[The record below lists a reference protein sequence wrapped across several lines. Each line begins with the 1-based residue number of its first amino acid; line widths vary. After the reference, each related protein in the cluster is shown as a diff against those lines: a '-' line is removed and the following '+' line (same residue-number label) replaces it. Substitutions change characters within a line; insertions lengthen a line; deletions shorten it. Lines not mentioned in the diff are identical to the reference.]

1 VTIIKVI
8 NEQNYLEERQSGQ
21 NELDRK
27 FALLDELNNKSIS
40 ELDLKKGL
48 AELFKD
54 PTIWAYGTLR
64 DKQGDPLRLW
74 PYQDSFVNDRNRFV
88 QVTASNQIG
97 KTYGM
102 IVKALHHAIH
112 VPNASVVIVSR
123 SEQQAIMI
131 LDEIKWM
138 MKRAKMPYQ
147 ELVGEIE
154 NRTELHIEGPDNT
167 VAVIR
172 CFPPTTSVLGF
183 PATLE
188 ILDEVGFWEK
198 VGDLTPTEY
207 YDQVLEPRTNQTKN
221 WAHSFLTMGQICMI
235 SNPNGQQGLMWR
247 TYSEDERF
255 NQYVFCWLSCKHNT
269 VEEYNLARNRLP
281 SYRFA
286 SIYAAEYVSVDGG
299 FITLEEYRRFAR
311 ANVDFVIPPGSSLY
325 LGGDFAGEDVKGKSR
340 DRNVLYGAIHV
351 PNPNNPVFPKTRIV
365 YRMVWPAGTPK
376 KIVYEEIERLSQLA
390 SISRFAYDKVGV
402 GDSVKNDLIE
412 RGILN
417 EYQIESLTYSLP
429 NKSDVYLNF
438 QSMLKQD
445 LVEGRDIPELRD
457 QLLSLKVEQPEGS
470 VHLKIHH
477 KREGIHDD
485 EPDALAN
492 VCWVAR
498 LSGSAPVSVSII
510 EFGSVE
516 DLHNQDGEEPEC
528 KHHSRHH
535 DKFGNLICSN
545 PDCGE
550 EL

>member
-1 VTIIKVI
+1 MTIIKVI
-8 NEQNYLEERQSGQ
+8 NEQNYLEERKIGQ
-21 NELDRK
+21 DELDRK
-27 FALLDELNNKSIS
+27 FKLLDDLNNKSIS
-40 ELDLKKGL
+40 ELDLKKEL

-112 VPNASVVIVSR
+112 VPNASVVVVSR

-147 ELVGEIE
+147 ELVGDIE

-221 WAHSFLTMGQICMI
+221 WSHSFLTMGQICFI

-247 TYSEDERF
+247 THSEDDRF
-255 NQYVFCWLSCKHNT
+255 NKYVFCWLSCHYNT
-269 VEEYNLARNRLP
+269 MEEYNLARDRLP

-299 FITLEEYRRFAR
+299 FITLDDYRKFAKYDVPM
-311 ANVDFVIPPGSSLY
+311 AVPNGCSLF
-325 LGGDFAGEDVKGKSR
+325 LGGDFAGEDVKSKAR
-340 DRNVLYGAIHV
+340 DGNVLYGAIHV
-351 PNPNNPVFPKTRIV
+351 PNPDNPLFPKTRVV
-365 YRMVWPAGTPK
+365 YRKIWPSGTPK
-376 KIVYEEIERLSQLA
+376 NLVYAEIERLSKIA

-402 GDSVKNDLIE
+402 GDSVKRDLIE

-429 NKSDVYLNF
+429 NKSDVFLNLK
-438 QSMLKQD
+438 SMFKQD
-445 LVEGRDIPELRD
+445 LVEGRDIPELRE
-457 QLLSLKVEQPEGS
+457 QLLSLKVEQPDGS

-498 LSGSAPVSVSII
+498 LVDSPPVSVSII
-510 EFGSVE
+510 RTDSAEE
-516 DLHNQDGEEPEC
+516 THNRKTGEC
-528 KHHSRHH
+528 KHPARHH

-545 PDCGE
+545 KDCLE